1 MKPTQFYYRSDSS
14 DYEDDEI
21 MMPQPFNIDAAMSA
35 AYKRNEGK
43 IMSESIRPI
52 AVDIYSWYNSLNILV
67 GPQGKGKTHVMLR
80 DIIQISRLP
89 KENSFHL
96 IVYISKNGSINDS
109 TFEAQQELIQL
120 PIQVVS
126 DANAEKY
133 LKELDLWKELYDR
146 YSTTPR
152 ITIDN
157 DKLQQM
163 FEFLRITPAQ
173 AELSR
178 GLYDKLGKPN
188 QPLNTIILCEDFVRS
203 KLLKSSYFTN
213 YITQLRHKHSI
224 VYINVQFFKSIPTDY
239 KNNATTFFIF
249 SGFSRQK
256 MQYIYQQVPMPV
268 EFEELWH
275 YYMKM
280 RNHDF
285 IMINVRTSNISFI

>member
-120 PIQVVS
+120 PIQVV
-126 DANAEKY
+126 
-133 LKELDLWKELYDR
+133 
-146 YSTTPR
+146 
-152 ITIDN
+152 
-157 DKLQQM
+157 
-163 FEFLRITPAQ
+163 F
-173 AELSR
+173 
-178 GLYDKLGKPN
+178 
-188 QPLNTIILCEDFVRS
+188 
-203 KLLKSSYFTN
+203 
-213 YITQLRHKHSI
+213 
-224 VYINVQFFKSIPTDY
+224 
-239 KNNATTFFIF
+239 
-249 SGFSRQK
+249 
-256 MQYIYQQVPMPV
+256 
-268 EFEELWH
+268 
-275 YYMKM
+275 
-280 RNHDF
+280 
-285 IMINVRTSNISFI
+285 